1 MQALLEEIKASPG
14 VMGSCVYTSRQGILA
29 SNLPS
34 IFKAETQKR
43 IVSVLHRI
51 FKLNETASLDVNSF
65 EVQYD
70 EALVLVKKLGDTS
83 SLVVLCEPD
92 ANIHLI
98 NMTTSMLTSDLV
110 DSIESGAIAQ
120 PSGAAVEQ
128 PTKPVV
134 ATQSPQDI
142 INGPLAPQL
151 DMMKKAL
158 ARCIGPVANLALES
172 AVRQWL
178 QQGEPN
184 RAGLE
189 DLARIMMEEIDDEK
203 TQDGFFNEVRKN
215 L

>member
-70 EALVLVKKLGDTS
+70 EALVLVKKLGDNS

-110 DSIESGAIAQ
+110 DSIESGSAAQ
-120 PSGAAVEQ
+120 PTGAATAQ
-128 PTKPVV
+128 PTKPV
-134 ATQSPQDI
+134 AETQSPQDI

-203 TQDGFFNEVRKN
+203 TQDGFLNEVRKN

>member
-70 EALVLVKKLGDTS
+70 EALVLVKKLGDSS

-98 NMTTSMLTSDLV
+98 NMTTSMLSSDLV
-110 DSIESGAIAQ
+110 DSIESGAVQ
-120 PSGAAVEQ
+120 TDEAAEPAKAVSS
-128 PTKPVV
+128 
-134 ATQSPQDI
+134 TQNPQDV

-172 AVRQWL
+172 SVRQWL

-189 DLARIMMEEIDDEK
+189 DLARIMLEEIDDEK
-203 TQDGFFNEVRKN
+203 AQDGFLNEVRKN

>member
-110 DSIESGAIAQ
+110 DSIESGAAAQ
-120 PSGAAVEQ
+120 PSGATAE
-128 PTKPVV
+128 PAKPVAV
-134 ATQSPQDI
+134 TQSPQDI

-189 DLARIMMEEIDDEK
+189 DLARIMLEEIDDEK
-203 TQDGFFNEVRKN
+203 AQDGFLNEVRKN

>member
-29 SNLPS
+29 SNLPA

-110 DSIESGAIAQ
+110 DSIESGAAAQ
-120 PSGAAVEQ
+120 PSSGATAEPATPVAV
-128 PTKPVV
+128 
-134 ATQSPQDI
+134 TQSPQEI

-189 DLARIMMEEIDDEK
+189 DLARIMLEEIDDEK
-203 TQDGFFNEVRKN
+203 AQDGFLNEVRKN